1 MCCPVAAPGCEPR
14 AAAKENVLVGADGGG
29 SRVRRQFLPHAE
41 RVDTGVIGI
50 AGKVFEPSLPSAAN
64 FCRDAQR
71 GILYSDVVG
80 CDPSD

>member
-1 MCCPVAAPGCEPR
+1 
-14 AAAKENVLVGADGGG
+14 
-29 SRVRRQFLPHAE
+29 VRRQFLPYAE